1 MAAHDQN
8 QACHQEAVEQEARHA
23 VRIEPGP
30 FRVMVA
36 HTDNDVQN
44 HGRQDQ
50 EHAKDD
56 GHHEYRVHLPDDRQ
70 GHHGLLGLQPD
81 MLDQRILEAE
91 EASVHKSEE
100 RREYARA
107 GDDRRQV
114 HALLFIKEEAAQ
126 QKHQSLA
133 HISEHGAEDER
144 IGQSHEHGR
153 VQLIVGRKAVHL
165 HIHFKRPENLRILQ
179 LRRRCAENVVMIV
192 LHHHEGLL
200 VVFDLL
206 LEGVRLFFRHPAAEN
221 VEDVVLLLGQS
232 GEFADIE
239 ACGPLLQELH
249 GSRQLIGVLRCHRG
263 NPLVELLQLPVQIR
277 DPLLQGLPGLAGRAI
292 ILVRQKDV
300 LKMHG
305 GIDRVNLICHGRRDE
320 IHAPHVLLIA
330 AAFIKNRIQRVIDVP
345 LKLVEVLIGNPSKAV
360 LHIAEPK
367 KPVNLKLKAQKRLD
381 ILQGFYGLL
390 PLL

>member
-1 MAAHDQN
+1 
-8 QACHQEAVEQEARHA
+8 
-23 VRIEPGP
+23 
-30 FRVMVA
+30 MVA
-36 HTDNDVQN
+36 HADNDVQN

-56 GHHEYRVHLPDDRQ
+56 GHHEYRVHLPDDWQ
-70 GHHGLLGLQPD
+70 SHHGLLGLQPD

-91 EASVHKSEE
+91 EASVHKAEE

-144 IGQSHEHGR
+144 IGQGHEHGR
-153 VQLIVGRKAVHL
+153 VQLIVGRKAIHL
-165 HIHFKRPENLRILQ
+165 HIHFKRPEDLRILQ
-179 LRRRCAENVVMIV
+179 LRRRCAENIVMIV

-200 VVFDLL
+200 VVFNLL
-206 LEGVRLFFRHPAAEN
+206 LAGVRLFFRHPAAEN

-249 GSRQLIGVLRCHRG
+249 GSRQLIGVLRRHRG

-305 GIDRVNLICHGRRDE
+305 GIDRVNLICHGRRNE
-320 IHAPHVLLIA
+320 IHAPHILLIA
-330 AAFIKNRIQRVIDVP
+330 AAFIKNRIQRVVDVP
-345 LKLVEVLIGNPSKAV
+345 LKLVEILIGNPSEAV

-367 KPVNLKLKAQKRLD
+367 KPVNLKLQAQKRLD